1 MSKIQKT
8 SRYGFTLIE
17 LLVVIAII
25 AILAAILFPVFAKV
39 REKARQTSCLSNEK
53 QLALGFVQ
61 YSEDYDETM
70 PACPW
75 DDTLSKSW
83 GSAIYGYVKSTQVY
97 VCPDDA
103 HSTATTHPVS
113 YCLNGDLS
121 YGVTGQSFKISAF
134 NAPAS
139 TVLLFEVTGVTAD
152 VTTPANDYSP
162 TQNGGAFVWSSYNTG
177 RMGQPARNHSI
188 NAYDPTGVHTDGS
201 NFALADGHTK
211 WMRGAAVS
219 AGDPAVA
226 PASGSCDQD
235 ICVDAWNSGWTGNVA
250 ASTSFMGQSP
260 KNFAATFSPY

>member
-1 MSKIQKT
+1 MREINKI
-8 SRYGFTLIE
+8 SHRGFTLIE

-53 QLALGFVQ
+53 QLALGFLQ

-70 PACPW
+70 PAAPW
-75 DDTLSKSW
+75 DDTDSKSW
-83 GSAIYGYVKSTQVY
+83 GSAIYSYIKSTQVF

-103 HSTATTHPVS
+103 HTSATTHVVS
-113 YCLNGDLS
+113 YGFNGDMS
-121 YGVTGQSFKISAF
+121 YGVTGRPFKIAGF

-162 TQNGGAFVWSSYNTG
+162 VQNGGGFVWSQYDTG
-177 RMGQPARNHSI
+177 EMGQPARNNSI
-188 NAYDPTGVHTDGS
+188 DAVFPSGRHTSGS
-201 NFALADGHTK
+201 NFALADGHAK

-219 AGDPAVA
+219 AGDPAVV

-235 ICVDAWNSGWTGNVA
+235 KCVDEWNSSWTTVA
-250 ASTSFMGQSP
+250 ASTSYMGQSP
-260 KNFAATFSPY
+260 ENFAATFSPY